1 MTVTGNA
8 GRRENPFRAELAR
21 ANSSA
26 AVPQGK
32 GLAHVSTG
40 APARPLQQL
49 VHDSFRTLV
58 LNPAFS
64 CVGARSAL
72 RRANYR
78 FGLYTRMGSAA
89 ATAGLARDL
98 FDFAEE
104 QADLGG
110 EFSTFVASFEA
121 PTGVGEEGFEGVL
134 WEQLRQ
140 LHEEDRRH
148 HGYDPAAS
156 PDPED
161 AEFAFSFAGRAFFV
175 VGLHGASSR
184 FARRFA
190 WPSLVFNAH
199 SQFDRLREE
208 GRYARFQEIIRGRE
222 RELQGTLNPNL
233 AEFGTISEARQYSG
247 RAVEPEWRCPFHASD
262 ANGQDGPEEEPRV
275 AEDREE
281 DEWTR

>member
-1 MTVTGNA
+1 MSVA
-8 GRRENPFRAELAR
+8 RSSARRENPFRGDLPS

-26 AVPQGK
+26 AVPSGK
-32 GLAHVSTG
+32 GLVRIPPG
-40 APARPLQQL
+40 APVRPLQQL
-49 VHDSFRTLV
+49 VHDSFRALV

-64 CVGARSAL
+64 CVGARSAV
-72 RRANYR
+72 RRGNYR
-78 FGLYTRMGSAA
+78 FGLYARMGSAA

-110 EFSTFVASFEA
+110 EFSTFVASFEE
-121 PTGVGEEGFEGVL
+121 PTGVGEEEFEGLL
-134 WEQLRQ
+134 WEQLRR

-148 HGYDPAAS
+148 HGYASAAS

-161 AEFAFSFAGRAFFV
+161 ADFAFSFAGRAFFV

-190 WPSLVFNAH
+190 WPTLVFNAH

-208 GRYARFQEIIRGRE
+208 GRYARFQEAIRRRE

-247 RAVEPEWRCPFHASD
+247 RPAEPEWRCPFHAFD
-262 ANGQDGPEEEPRV
+262 ANGQDGPEEGPRV
-275 AEDREE
+275 PEDREE
-281 DEWTR
+281 DNWTR